1 MSQAPRAAERLRSTL
16 IQTLAG
22 RSESPVDPQLSG
34 RAEVG
39 AWVHVDVMDVIASH
53 AVRRRR
59 CSRLH
64 LLLAAIAFS
73 GCRAEP
79 EAHLSTRIEAL
90 EPQALPPPSPP
101 VDDAECEF
109 VEREAR
115 KLNASLPRQLDAD
128 TAATRVTARGCALTL
143 EYRISNLAASEVA
156 PSGML
161 AMREQVVVQLCE
173 DTAARATLERG
184 GTFTNVYYDDAS
196 ARIGE
201 FTVGKGDCASPRSL
215 AGESSRL

>member
-1 MSQAPRAAERLRSTL
+1 
-16 IQTLAG
+16 
-22 RSESPVDPQLSG
+22 
-34 RAEVG
+34 
-39 AWVHVDVMDVIASH
+39 MDVTASH
-53 AVRRRR
+53 AVRRR
-59 CSRLH
+59 CSRPR
-64 LLLAAIAFS
+64 LLLAAIALS

-79 EAHLSTRIEAL
+79 EPHVSTLVEAL
-90 EPQALPPPSPP
+90 QPPALPPSPP
-101 VDDAECEF
+101 RDDDAECEF

-143 EYRISNLAASEVA
+143 EYRISNLSASDVA

-161 AMREQVVVQLCE
+161 AMREQVVGQLCD

-184 GTFTNVYYDDAS
+184 GSFTNVYYDDAS

-201 FTVGKGDCASPRSL
+201 FTVGKGDCPSPPSL